1 MAGRE
6 ASVSEIVPE
15 MMKRCSS
22 NWREPRGKEGN
33 QPTLCVS
40 PSSRNSACLFS
51 SLLSFLL
58 TSFFECFFR
67 CSRTMSP
74 IPLPGDP
81 RRLLVRPDTPPL
93 LPEQGT
99 PDVPWQER
107 RSHRGTLFHGI
118 NFFVEDQDRWS
129 EDNAMCWLIEVRAE
143 LTAKLTHSHMRESAT
158 ATRSTQTS
166 ATSS

>member
-15 MMKRCSS
+15 IMKRCSS
-22 NWREPRGKEGN
+22 DWREPRGKERT
-33 QPTLCVS
+33 QLTLLS
-40 PSSRNSACLFS
+40 PSEKLCMFVLFP
-51 SLLSFLL
+51 SFVL

-99 PDVPWQER
+99 PAVPWQER

-118 NFFVEDQDRWS
+118 NFFVEDQDRWR

-158 ATRSTQTS
+158 ATQLTQTS